1 MFAVITPL
9 LMTGAVA
16 ERIRF
21 KMFIVLIVFWE
32 VVVYYPVAH
41 WYGDGR
47 RGWRYLLA
55 VPRNHA
61 NQRATT
67 TTSCPKTYLYLY
79 LWLPSSNGAGYGA
92 EAGWRSWACWTSQE
106 VCTPAP
112 FVARVLWGCARV
124 AAHVKG
130 EMGRVRLAAGLA
142 NQLRYQ
148 AL

>member
-67 TTSCPKTYLYLY
+67 TCPTTTCTYTC
-79 LWLPSSNGAGYGA
+79 
-92 EAGWRSWACWTSQE
+92 ACHRRMAQD
-106 VCTPAP
+106 
-112 FVARVLWGCARV
+112 
-124 AAHVKG
+124 
-130 EMGRVRLAAGLA
+130 MGRRLAGAAGRAGLRRRCVPR
-142 NQLRYQ
+142 LRSSRAYSG
-148 AL
+148 AARASPRTSREKWVE